1 MHILFTDSGVGG
13 LSVCAYAEAF
23 LRSNGVAV
31 PTRLTYVNAS
41 AENEF
46 GYNALS
52 SRQEKLRHFDRFL
65 HIVADRFMPDLIYV
79 ACNTLSVLL
88 TETSFFT
95 NGQIPIR
102 GIVETGVDHIVG
114 GVATSPMRDVMIF
127 GTVTTIEAQ
136 TYLAMLVERGV
147 PPEHIISQAC
157 PTVADTI
164 SEDRQGLQAAREIE
178 ECVFSA
184 LEIPQR
190 KVESC
195 LAYLACTHYG
205 YRKQL
210 FKAAFEKAG
219 VQVQVLNPNEFA
231 AHDLLGNCVGG
242 LTQDAVEVEFVT
254 RYRPPETALETI
266 SFFLGDI
273 SPKTIQAFQNYTYA
287 PDLFPGFR
295 PEIQDARN

>member
-46 GYNALS
+46 GYNALA

-65 HIVADRFMPDLIYV
+65 HIVTTRYKPDLIYI

-88 TETSFFT
+88 AETSFFT
-95 NGQIPIR
+95 NKQIPIR
-102 GIVETGVDHIVG
+102 GIVETGVDRIVAD
-114 GVATSPMRDVMIF
+114 VANSPKRDVMIF

-136 TYLAMLVERGV
+136 TYPAKLVERGV
-147 PPEHIISQAC
+147 SPEHIISQAC

-178 ECVFSA
+178 ECVLAA
-184 LEIPQR
+184 LEQPER

-210 FKAAFEKAG
+210 FKAAFEKVGA
-219 VQVQVLNPNEFA
+219 QAEVLNPNEFA
-231 AHDLLGNCVGG
+231 AHDLLGNCVGD
-242 LTQDAVEVEFVT
+242 LTQDAVDVEFVT

-266 SFFLGDI
+266 SFFLRDI
-273 SPKTIQAFQNYTYA
+273 SPKTIHAFQNYTHA

-295 PEIQDARN
+295 PEIQESGN